1 MCFTKVN
8 FVQRSKTTNARF
20 SLIRKSFRL
29 VTSSN
34 NCPHFSSSSSSPST
48 SSTPGPVLGRN
59 DYPGFSHRGSVS
71 SRPQSE
77 RSDSGV
83 GMTTPRSASSQR
95 GVLDEAAGGGNGGIC
110 VMAQARARLI
120 FLYKLSLLS
129 LFFVF

>member
-1 MCFTKVN
+1 M
-8 FVQRSKTTNARF
+8 
-20 SLIRKSFRL
+20 
-29 VTSSN
+29 TSSN
-34 NCPHFSSSSSSPST
+34 NCLHFSSSSPST

-120 FLYKLSLLS
+120 FLYNYLFRFLRGDFIRDNKFIFYHLSKK
-129 LFFVF
+129 FD